1 MNPTILFPSKQLDNL
16 QNDLKSTVFF
26 NLKTP
31 APTSPDLPT
40 KPLPGAQLRILL
52 GHAFDPIDY
61 LILQLI
67 ETILRGAGLQVYW
80 PTINPRI
87 YISFGFIQCVVVKME
102 LGPIA

>member
-16 QNDLKSTVFF
+16 YNDLKSTVFF

-31 APTSPDLPT
+31 APASPDLPT
-40 KPLPGAQLRILL
+40 KPLPGALLRILL

-87 YISFGFIQCVVVKME
+87 YISFGFLQI
-102 LGPIA
+102 